1 MPQKRYRSTFY
12 WQSKQYECASSKSQ
26 KDADQKA
33 ALKLQALE
41 RGEIGISSG
50 MTVRRWAKE
59 WLEVYKRPAVGDKAF
74 YDYQHRIDNKILPV
88 IGNMR
93 LSDVTD
99 VHLQG
104 IVNSNVSSY
113 SHAKKVYD
121 TIKAMF
127 RQAHASRL
135 ATHNP
140 AEYLTMPKTTA
151 GTHRNITDFERA
163 HFLRAASTHH
173 AGLMFKVVLCCGLR
187 PGEVSALSWNDI
199 DWEKQRIKVRF
210 AVEGGTNRIKGTKT
224 AAGVREVPM
233 PDEIYTE
240 LKAGRGEP
248 FEPIFLQ
255 PKGKCR
261 HTESSRAKAWA
272 SLKNEMDISM
282 GAVFNKRKA
291 KDGKM
296 RMTKVLSVVAPDFTP
311 YCLRHTYCTDLQ
323 RKGVPIN
330 VAKYLMGHSSITV
343 TAKIYTH
350 MTDDVIDLAAIKING
365 NDNGIKGDNAKKS
378 G

>member
-1 MPQKRYRSTFY
+1 MAEKRYRSTFY
-12 WQSKQYECASSKSQ
+12 WQGKQYECASSKSQ
-26 KDADQKA
+26 KEADKKA
-33 ALKLQALE
+33 ALKLQAFE

-50 MTVRRWAKE
+50 MMVKRWAQE
-59 WLEVYKRPAVGDKAF
+59 WLDVYKRPTVGDKAF

-88 IGNMR
+88 VGNMR
-93 LSDVTD
+93 LSDVAD

-104 IVNSNVSSY
+104 IVNANVSSY

-135 ATHNP
+135 ITYNP
-140 AEYLTMPKTTA
+140 AEHLTMPKAIA
-151 GTHRNITDFERA
+151 GTHRNIADFERE
-163 HFLRAASTHH
+163 HFLKVAATHH
-173 AGLMFKVVLCCGLR
+173 SGLMFKVMLYCGLR
-187 PGEVSALSWNDI
+187 PGELAALSWNDI
-199 DWEKQRIKVRF
+199 DWDKQRIKVRF
-210 AVEGGTNRIKGTKT
+210 AVEGGTNRMKGTKT
-224 AAGVREVPM
+224 AAGVREVPIL
-233 PDEIYTE
+233 DEIYAE
-240 LKAGRGEP
+240 LRTKRGEP

-261 HTESSRAKAWA
+261 YTESSRAKAWA
-272 SLKNEMDISM
+272 SLKNEIDISM
-282 GAVFNKRKA
+282 GAVFDKRKA

-323 RKGVPIN
+323 RKGIPIN
-330 VAKYLMGHSSITV
+330 IAKYLMGHSSIAV

-350 MTDDVIDLAAIKING
+350 MTDDVIDMAAIKING
-365 NDNGIKGDNAKKS
+365 NDNGNES
-378 G
+378 GNSRESS